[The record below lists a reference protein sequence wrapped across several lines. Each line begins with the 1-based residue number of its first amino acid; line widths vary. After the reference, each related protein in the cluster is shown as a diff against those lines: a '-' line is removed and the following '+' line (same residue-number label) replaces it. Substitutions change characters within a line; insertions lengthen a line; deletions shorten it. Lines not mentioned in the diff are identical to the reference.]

1 MSGEL
6 NGTSI
11 GFFDKSTEGRKS
23 NKIRNNIKVEAIV
36 STFSIKKV
44 WEMSRGLI
52 LKNNTKK

>member
-11 GFFDKSTEGRKS
+11 GFFDKSTGGRKS

-44 WEMSRGLI
+44 WEMSRKSKLI
-52 LKNNTKK
+52 PKNE